1 MKMKFVVAALLAAST
16 LAMGQKIKSKNE
28 ENAVRA
34 LLGAQTPDAKI
45 AAAEEIVTKFKD
57 SEWKSIALLQAG
69 QAAQQKG
76 DAAGAINY
84 GNRAIEADA
93 KNYQALLLVSG
104 VLAQGVREFDL
115 DKDEKVT
122 RGTKLA
128 NDAIAAVNSAPKPNP
143 NLTDDQWAGIKKDF
157 LAQAHDTLGVMASIQ
172 KKYDVAIKEFQTSI
186 QVASTPDPATS
197 IRMAASLTDSGKY
210 DDANSTIDKV
220 LATAGLPDA
229 FKKAATQEKARIE
242 KMKAAKK

>member
-57 SEWKSIALLQAG
+57 SEWKSIALFQAG

-84 GNRAIEADA
+84 GTRAIEADA

-104 VLAQGVREFDL
+104 VLAQGVGHLVAHDHRDL
-115 DKDEKVT
+115 VVAELQALQDAPVEGD
-122 RGTKLA
+122 LA
-128 NDAIAAVNSAPKPNP
+128 AGHAEGVELRRADQVDLPLPLSRPGVPVITVGNDAVGDFAQSDHLRVMGWP
-143 NLTDDQWAGIKKDF
+143 QGVFAGR
-157 LAQAHDTLGVMASIQ
+157 LLQHL
-172 KKYDVAIKEFQTSI
+172 
-186 QVASTPDPATS
+186 
-197 IRMAASLTDSGKY
+197 L
-210 DDANSTIDKV
+210 V
-220 LATAGLPDA
+220 LLLSRAL
-229 FKKAATQEKARIE
+229 
-242 KMKAAKK
+242 